1 MSKHEDAAIGRRL
14 KTSYVSTVVSIALVL
29 YVLGLLGLVVFHAR
43 KLSDYVK
50 ENIGFSVILLDNA
63 READVIQLQKS
74 LDATPSVKSTE
85 YISREKAAQML
96 MEDLGEDFVSFLGY
110 NPLSPSIEVKLRAD
124 YANPDSLAVFEK
136 KLMGNEVVQEV
147 YYPKSL
153 VHLVNENVK
162 RIGVVL
168 LVFSIFLFIIS
179 FSLINNTIRLSVFA
193 RRFLIKSMQLVGAT
207 QSFIRRPFVTQGVVP
222 GMAGSMVAIV
232 LLMLTLYFSQKS
244 IPELIDF
251 QDVVL
256 YLLLFGGVML
266 IGIIISWIS
275 TWFAV
280 KKYLKI
286 KTDSLYYY

>member
-207 QSFIRRPFVTQGVVP
+207 QSFIRRPFVTQGVVQ